1 MKKWTVQASNNH
13 QDHKNALILNGDR
26 CLCRKKHDVW
36 YAYGMPWSGSS
47 GEYINRRVPISCI
60 VCLNRGLQNTVQ
72 PLSIFDVTIRL
83 MQRIFAP
90 VWPGELQ
97 NQAFNYCEELS
108 SEIPVLDFY
117 CKPDLESVE
126 VLAQAI
132 QSLGEKNA

>member
-72 PLSIFDVTIRL
+72 PLSIFDGTIRL

-108 SEIPVLDFY
+108 LEIPVLDFY
-117 CKPDLESVE
+117 CKPDLE
-126 VLAQAI
+126 
-132 QSLGEKNA
+132 

>member
-60 VCLNRGLQNTVQ
+60 VCLNRGLYN
-72 PLSIFDVTIRL
+72 PLDATNL
-83 MQRIFAP
+83 
-90 VWPGELQ
+90 
-97 NQAFNYCEELS
+97 CS
-108 SEIPVLDFY
+108 S
-117 CKPDLESVE
+117 
-126 VLAQAI
+126 LAR
-132 QSLGEKNA
+132 

>member
-26 CLCRKKHDVW
+26 CLCRKNDGVW

-72 PLSIFDVTIRL
+72 PLSIFDGTIRL

-117 CKPDLESVE
+117 SKPDLE
-126 VLAQAI
+126 
-132 QSLGEKNA
+132 